1 MFSFLLYIMSLA
13 LALLWMLDAFFTVQV
28 LRKKGAKKEA
38 NGLMRGFYRKGVF
51 FFILIRI
58 AIMLFVLFAILM
70 LSKDYLVTA
79 ESVLLIFIYVYAK
92 VDWHNYKIWK
102 NRNSK
107 AGNTKSARSKP
118 LRFFF
123 SRTFKYF
130 PNKMR
135 KAQNEVTVLS

>member
-1 MFSFLLYIMSLA
+1 MFSLLLYIMSLA
-13 LALLWMLDAFFTVQV
+13 LALLWMLDALFTVQV

-38 NGLMRGFYRKGVF
+38 NGLMRDLYRKSVF
-51 FFILIRI
+51 FFILIKI

-102 NRNSK
+102 NRNGTAKDKKIIK
-107 AGNTKSARSKP
+107 ASPETPSPKNAA
-118 LRFFF
+118 
-123 SRTFKYF
+123 F
-130 PNKMR
+130 PEQSGR
-135 KAQNEVTVLS
+135 KACRFSFS